1 MSQKTKLTFS
11 IVSHNNG
18 NLVDKLIDNIQKNCN
33 VCFEIVLV
41 VNVPENT
48 DFLKK
53 YQNLKIITV
62 YNQEIKGFGEITIMP
77 LQKAMVNFLSF

>member
-1 MSQKTKLTFS
+1 M
-11 IVSHNNG
+11 
-18 NLVDKLIDNIQKNCN
+18 
-33 VCFEIVLV
+33 CFEIVLV

-62 YNQEIKGFGEITIMP
+62 YNQEIKGFEKITIMP